1 MLDVPIWARRWILLA
16 NPEGRQH
23 QGEQRG
29 FLRSRV
35 ADTRLPGKTS
45 KLQVMQSVPETD
57 TGGRGEYPQAF
68 ETTRVKELGKI
79 VP

>member
-1 MLDVPIWARRWILLA
+1 MLDVPIQARRWILLA

-23 QGEQRG
+23 QGEWRG
-29 FLRSRV
+29 FARSRV
-35 ADTRLPGKTS
+35 ADTRLPGKVP

-68 ETTRVKELGKI
+68 ETTRMKELGKI

>member
-1 MLDVPIWARRWILLA
+1 MLDVPIQARRWILLA

-23 QGEQRG
+23 QGEWRG
-29 FLRSRV
+29 FVRSRV

-68 ETTRVKELGKI
+68 ETTRMKELGKI

>member
-1 MLDVPIWARRWILLA
+1 VLDVPIWARRWILLA

-29 FLRSRV
+29 FVRSRV

-68 ETTRVKELGKI
+68 ETTRMKELGKI